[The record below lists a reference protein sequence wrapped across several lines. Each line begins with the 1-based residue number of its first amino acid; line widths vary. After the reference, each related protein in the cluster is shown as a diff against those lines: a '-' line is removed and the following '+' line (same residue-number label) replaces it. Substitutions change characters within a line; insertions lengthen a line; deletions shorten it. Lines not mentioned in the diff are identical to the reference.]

1 MKREITSLKSFS
13 RQVLVLFA
21 LILLPLSLHAGEES
35 WFCFYGNLQ
44 AYPSGAGKVYAEVD
58 STCATNDALGNP
70 FSDFSTPAESVDI
83 EFVQNTPSANGVA
96 TAGYS
101 AIAVPNDGWIF
112 AGFSG
117 SKRNGDNEFVLAD
130 SIQKYSTKATLY
142 IPSYTSDKDSTTA
155 LSLLP
160 LSADTVHYAL
170 FTHIAPRVAPG
181 QDVIG
186 KVTSSKIC
194 NNIGDDVTLTAIPTN
209 TKTTKFAYWINK
221 MTKEKSTDNPLVIK
235 NINSC
240 AYYEAHFD
248 CDSMLTVE
256 FPENGGYKLV
266 YYDKGYVIPLDS
278 VREQIFQFMNDPYY
292 GTTNYLKQST
302 DKTTF
307 YQEPSG
313 GYSQLYP
320 NEPRILYGRGTVY
333 FVEDPE
339 IGVDNYSYN
348 ELKWSGDKGVNID
361 TLTVKAKY
369 YSIDIENRQFKK
381 LKEGTFLEPK
391 TAYFALP
398 EESYTAFEGVTEAP
412 EIIYWYDP
420 TTTGI
425 SEVTADKKN
434 ETKSR
439 IYNIKGQRL
448 NKATVPGLYIING
461 KKVYK
466 LK

>member
-1 MKREITSLKSFS
+1 MKREFTTFKSLS

-21 LILLPLSLHAGEES
+21 LLLLPLASHAGDSS
-35 WFCFYGNLQ
+35 WFCYYGNLQ

-83 EFVQNTPSANGVA
+83 EFVQNTISANGTA

-117 SKRNGDNEFVLAD
+117 SKRIGDNEFVSAD
-130 SIQKYSTKATLY
+130 SIQKYSTNATLY
-142 IPSYTSDKDSTTA
+142 IPSYTSNSDSTTA
-155 LSLLP
+155 LSMMP

-186 KVTSSKIC
+186 TVSTSKMC

-209 TKTTKFAYWINK
+209 KKTTKFAYWINK

-235 NINSC
+235 NISSC
-240 AYYEAHFD
+240 AYYEAHFE
-248 CDSMLTVE
+248 CDSMLTIE

-266 YYDKGYVIPLDS
+266 YYDKGYVIPSDS
-278 VREQIFQFMNDPYY
+278 VREQQFNYANASY
-292 GTTNYLKQST
+292 GTTNYLKQSS

-307 YQEPSG
+307 YQEPTG
-313 GYSQLYP
+313 GYSFLYSK
-320 NEPRILYGRGTVY
+320 EPRILYGRGTVY

-339 IGVDNYSYN
+339 IGVDGYSYN
-348 ELKWSGDKGVNID
+348 ELKWSGEKGVNID
-361 TLTVKAKY
+361 TLTVQAKY

-381 LKEGTFLEPK
+381 LKEGTFIEPK

-412 EIIYWYDP
+412 EVIYWYDP
-420 TTTGI
+420 NPTGI
-425 SEVTADKKN
+425 KEVKT
-434 ETKSR
+434 S
-439 IYNIKGQRL
+439 
-448 NKATVPGLYIING
+448 NKATSKNGIYNLKGQKLNQAPEQGLYIING
-461 KKVYK
+461 KKIYK